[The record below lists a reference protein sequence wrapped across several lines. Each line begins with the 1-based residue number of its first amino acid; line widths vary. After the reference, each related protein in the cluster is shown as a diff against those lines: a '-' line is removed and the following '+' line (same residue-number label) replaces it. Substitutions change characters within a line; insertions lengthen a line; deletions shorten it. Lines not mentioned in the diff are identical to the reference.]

1 MDNLGL
7 IPSVCSFLNIPCIPC
22 SSGVCSVGE
31 DKFFANTIA
40 KNSLI
45 KVPKS
50 YPDNIEGGIIRHRN
64 YGSSIGIPKTASET
78 TCKENEISQEFIVGT
93 DITIPILFNPLN
105 LKLELLPAIAYM
117 HHKGE
122 DWYLGEKEKI
132 SHDYDK
138 VSVRLPIEVSKEIL
152 NLAKS
157 FDISTFCRIDTRVKN
172 FKDFEID
179 TITLDNLYF
188 IEINPTPTIH
198 NTINFA
204 NAINELNKSDSHYEA
219 FNLYKKHV
227 KDYTVTGY
235 ILTSAIFAIKAKH
248 SQWQD

>member
-1 MDNLGL
+1 M
-7 IPSVCSFLNIPCIPC
+7 
-22 SSGVCSVGE
+22 
-31 DKFFANTIA
+31 K
-40 KNSLI
+40 K
-45 KVPKS
+45 K
-50 YPDNIEGGIIRHRN
+50 
-64 YGSSIGIPKTASET
+64 
-78 TCKENEISQEFIVGT
+78 
-93 DITIPILFNPLN
+93 
-105 LKLELLPAIAYM
+105 
-117 HHKGE
+117 
-122 DWYLGEKEKI
+122 KI

-204 NAINELNKSDSHYEA
+204 NAINELNKSDSHYGA